1 MTPQDLCRLK
11 ESIQRFLALS
21 EFTFYLGAE
30 ILKTGDKGV
39 NDFFIKNFMINY
51 ERPSKYNT
59 GSMPHQNLYGCKD
72 STQRLVKA
80 S

>member
-1 MTPQDLCRLK
+1 MTSQDLCRLK

-39 NDFFIKNFMINY
+39 NDFFIKNFMIN
-51 ERPSKYNT
+51 
-59 GSMPHQNLYGCKD
+59 
-72 STQRLVKA
+72 
-80 S
+80 